1 MEEDAVS
8 IVFTQEEIGTEVLKM
23 SVSVLVWQGSFVE
36 FCDDPFHGSIEG
48 TTTNN
53 ESILNPVVDG
63 DRVLCGLISPV
74 SLIFAFLDGFDGA
87 TKDRRCE
94 STRD

>member
-1 MEEDAVS
+1 M
-8 IVFTQEEIGTEVLKM
+8 
-23 SVSVLVWQGSFVE
+23 
-36 FCDDPFHGSIEG
+36 
-48 TTTNN
+48 TNN

-63 DRVLCGLISPV
+63 NGVVSGLISPV

-94 STRD
+94 STGD

>member
-8 IVFTQEEIGTEVLKM
+8 IVFTQEEIGTEILKM
-23 SVSVLVWQGSFVE
+23 SVSVLVWQGSLVE
-36 FCDDPFHGSIEG
+36 FCNDPFHGSIER
-48 TTTNN
+48 TMTNN
-53 ESILNPVVDG
+53 ESILDPVVDG
-63 DRVLCGLISPV
+63 DGIVSGLISPV

-94 STRD
+94 STGD